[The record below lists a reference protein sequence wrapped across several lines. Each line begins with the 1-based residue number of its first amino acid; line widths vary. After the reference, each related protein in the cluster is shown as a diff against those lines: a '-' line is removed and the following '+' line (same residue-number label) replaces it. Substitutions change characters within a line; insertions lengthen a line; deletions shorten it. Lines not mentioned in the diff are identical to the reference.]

1 MQDLIRAIASG
12 MRSQAIRYLARSSK
26 NSGFSE
32 LKYLFTIL
40 KRKQILITQEKILSS
55 FDLLFETSPLTW
67 YLIWLTIYL
76 IK

>member
-32 LKYLFTIL
+32 LKYLLTVQ
-40 KRKQILITQEKILSS
+40 KRKI
-55 FDLLFETSPLTW
+55 
-67 YLIWLTIYL
+67 
-76 IK
+76 

>member
-1 MQDLIRAIASG
+1 MRAIASG

-40 KRKQILITQEKILSS
+40 KGKQTHYIQKIQT
-55 FDLLFETSPLTW
+55 LLVETLPLML
-67 YLIWLTIYL
+67 YN
-76 IK
+76 

>member
-1 MQDLIRAIASG
+1 MRAIASG

-40 KRKQILITQEKILSS
+40 KRKQTLITLMKRLSQTLF
-55 FDLLFETSPLTW
+55 FDTLALTCG
-67 YLIWLTIYL
+67 I
-76 IK
+76 